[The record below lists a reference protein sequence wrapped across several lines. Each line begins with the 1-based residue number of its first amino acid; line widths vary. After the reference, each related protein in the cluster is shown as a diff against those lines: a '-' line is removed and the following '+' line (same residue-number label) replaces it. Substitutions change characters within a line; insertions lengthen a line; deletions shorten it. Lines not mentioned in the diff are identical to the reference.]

1 MSVRLEKHGTIAEIT
16 FDRPEALN
24 ALRIEDLE
32 VLGQHLV
39 TARDCPDVRV
49 IVLTGA
55 GERAFCV
62 GSDLKAAASSAE
74 PLAVATLQSTM
85 MSARNGLYP
94 RLMNLGR
101 LNITKPVIAAIN
113 GHCLGGGFELAL
125 QCDLRIASEVATFGL
140 PEVTVGSIPG
150 AGGVPLLL
158 RTVPGA
164 VGMRLL
170 MTGERISASEAQRL
184 GIVSNV
190 YPAKELLPAAR
201 ALAGRIA
208 NNAPLAVQMV
218 KRLALEAADQSL
230 RDAFRETETA
240 WGLIRDTEDRQE
252 GRLAFVEKREPKFV
266 GR

>member
-1 MSVRLEKHGTIAEIT
+1 MSVRLEKYGNTAEII

-24 ALRIEDLE
+24 ALRVEDLE
-32 VLGQHLV
+32 ALGAHLI

-62 GSDLKAAASSAE
+62 GSDLKTGASTPAS
-74 PLAVATLQSTM
+74 LAVSTLQSTM
-85 MSARNGLYP
+85 VSARNGLYP

-101 LNITKPVIAAIN
+101 LRVAKPIIAAIN

-125 QCDLRIASEVATFGL
+125 QCDLRIASEAATFGL

-158 RTVPGA
+158 RTVPAA
-164 VGMRLL
+164 VGMRMLV
-170 MTGERISASEAQRL
+170 TGERISAQDADRL

-190 YPAKELLPAAR
+190 YPGKELMPEAR
-201 ALAGRIA
+201 ALADRIA
-208 NNAPLAVQMV
+208 NNAPLAVQTV
-218 KRLALEAADQSL
+218 KRLAVETSDQSL

-252 GRLAFVEKREPKFV
+252 GRLAFAEKRRPRFV